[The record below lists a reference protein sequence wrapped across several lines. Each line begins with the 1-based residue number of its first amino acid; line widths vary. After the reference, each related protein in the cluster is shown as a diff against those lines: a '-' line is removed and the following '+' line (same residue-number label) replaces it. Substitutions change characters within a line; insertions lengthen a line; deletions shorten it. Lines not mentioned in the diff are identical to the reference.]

1 MCDAARRCCDL
12 CARGSAPA
20 SVSVE
25 VVVEL
30 VHIEH
35 EGAQVLLLRERLHRR
50 ALVELDQLALRWGGG
65 GGLGSEQAHART
77 AGPLGGE
84 MRAGGVAA
92 RVVRRCSSGRQRRRR
107 RRRLA
112 RSSESAGLQR

>member
-12 CARGSAPA
+12 CARAAGSSAPA

-84 MRAGGVAA
+84 NEGRRRGSAGGAA
-92 RVVRRCSSGRQRRRR
+92 VQ
-107 RRRLA
+107 
-112 RSSESAGLQR
+112 